1 MRACQGLL
9 NDVFSSLVILQVPV
23 PASLCRTLLHS
34 NGHSHLTPVPA
45 LGRLMGHDGGLLSL

>member
-1 MRACQGLL
+1 MRACQQLL
-9 NDVFSSLVILQVPV
+9 NNILSSLGILQVPV

-45 LGRLMGHDGGLLSL
+45 LGHPVGHNSGLLSL